1 MKIAASYS
9 HLNGLEFLLVHHA
22 KRWAEIQEVIAS
34 VDAEK
39 CRTKKSKEK
48 RKGGAIL
55 YSPIA
60 INQAMKSGFDGCG
73 WTEQRT
79 SYWVTGDEK
88 LIRKTIHLKPAEQ
101 KAEIEA
107 VGKRAIYSYNQ
118 TDFVKDRIAVEVSSA
133 NIRLSHT
140 ICSSSTWRFSSA
152 I

>member
-48 RKGGAIL
+48 RKGGAML

-60 INQAMKSGFDGCG
+60 INQAMKSGFDLCG
-73 WTEQRT
+73 WAEQRT

-88 LIRKTIHLKPAEQ
+88 LIRKNNP
-101 KAEIEA
+101 
-107 VGKRAIYSYNQ
+107 S
-118 TDFVKDRIAVEVSSA
+118 
-133 NIRLSHT
+133 
-140 ICSSSTWRFSSA
+140 
-152 I
+152 